1 MGRARYP
8 VPKTIVAAVSAG
20 RIWRALMSDFS
31 DEVVLVTGGTRG
43 IGRGLVKAFA
53 RAGAKVALCG
63 RGADA
68 AAEAADAVAK
78 KTSATVI
85 GVQADIS
92 SSDDVDR
99 MIAEVGEKLGPIRV
113 LVNNAGITKDA
124 LLLRMKNEQWE
135 EVIGANLTGTFYC
148 SRAVAKGMLKERY
161 GRIVNISSIVGVHG
175 QAGQANYAAAK
186 SGLIG
191 FTKSLAQEFAKRNVT
206 ANVIAPGYFI
216 TDMTSGLGEAAHGKF
231 IERIPVGREGSI
243 EELAHSVMFLASKE
257 ASYIT
262 GQVLSVDGGMGM

>member
-1 MGRARYP
+1 
-8 VPKTIVAAVSAG
+8 
-20 RIWRALMSDFS
+20 MSDFS

-113 LVNNAGITKDA
+113 LVNNAGITKDG

-135 EVIGANLTGTFYC
+135 EVIG
-148 SRAVAKGMLKERY
+148 
-161 GRIVNISSIVGVHG
+161 
-175 QAGQANYAAAK
+175 
-186 SGLIG
+186 
-191 FTKSLAQEFAKRNVT
+191 
-206 ANVIAPGYFI
+206 
-216 TDMTSGLGEAAHGKF
+216 
-231 IERIPVGREGSI
+231 
-243 EELAHSVMFLASKE
+243 
-257 ASYIT
+257 
-262 GQVLSVDGGMGM
+262 